1 VKNRCFS
8 FVIGVLLLVSLHAQ
22 QPAGPVPAATNPPAA
37 TATTTNKPAP
47 AAVTATNPPPSIPA
61 STNQPPAPQPT
72 TNQPPAQ
79 PATNQVAAT
88 PAPAPAPKPQPP
100 QPAAEQLL
108 PAETTLMFTIKDF
121 VATTN
126 NFWKSAMGRLWHDD
140 AMRATRDKFNG
151 RWTNEVTNPIEKDF
165 KIKLGDYAELLR
177 GQLTF
182 ALTRPVEEGKGP
194 GFVLL
199 IDTKDK
205 WEILKTRLAEI
216 QKKWTEGDRKL
227 KTEKI
232 RDIEFASYEF
242 TQAQL
247 QQFARTITGK
257 GEGAPDP
264 EAATNK
270 INLLVGQSQSLLL
283 IGSQRRDLEKI
294 LARQSGGNV
303 PPLADQP
310 TFQANYNSL
319 FRDAAVFG
327 WLDFKPIFDT
337 LITPRTAA
345 AAQARGIE
353 NLRVEKVIPALGLG
367 ELKSLGL
374 RIGAGPE
381 GYDTTIF
388 LTAPEAAR
396 HGLLKILAPPAKD
409 AAPPAFVPADAVKF
423 QRIRI
428 DFQQAWTT
436 FENVLNK
443 IDPSVAGVVQL
454 LLNAAGK
461 DKDPNFD
468 LKKSLVESIGDDF
481 ISYEKAAK
489 NGAERTI
496 SLVGARN
503 PEQLLSAIR
512 AIMRMLPEPIGGA
525 AMKEREFLGRKIY
538 SLTPPPPATPL
549 ELTASANYVVISR
562 DNAMLEEFLRSG
574 EAPPKPLRE
583 LAGFN
588 DAAQKVGGLNTGWF
602 TFENQIET
610 MRAAIDEAKTNPDGP
625 ADPGFNLNPISARS
639 SLVSDWI
646 DYQSLPPYDQI
657 AKYFYY
663 SLLTATATPEGI
675 TFKIAAPTPPS
686 LK

>member
-1 VKNRCFS
+1 
-8 FVIGVLLLVSLHAQ
+8 
-22 QPAGPVPAATNPPAA
+22 
-37 TATTTNKPAP
+37 
-47 AAVTATNPPPSIPA
+47 
-61 STNQPPAPQPT
+61 
-72 TNQPPAQ
+72 
-79 PATNQVAAT
+79 
-88 PAPAPAPKPQPP
+88 
-100 QPAAEQLL
+100 
-108 PAETTLMFTIKDF
+108 MFTIKDF
-121 VATTN
+121 DQTTN
-126 NFWKSAMGRLWHDD
+126 NFWKSALGRLWHDD
-140 AMRATRDKFNG
+140 AMRTTRDKFYG

-177 GQLTF
+177 GQFTF
-182 ALTRPVEEGKGP
+182 ALTRPLEEGKGP

-205 WEILKTRLAEI
+205 WEVLKTRLADI

-227 KTEKI
+227 KTDKI
-232 RDIEFASYEF
+232 RDVEFASYEF

-283 IGSQRRDLEKI
+283 IGSQARDLEKI
-294 LARQSGGNV
+294 LARQSGGAV
-303 PPLADQP
+303 PPLADHP

-319 FRDAAVFG
+319 FRDAPVFG

-353 NLRVEKVIPALGLG
+353 NLRIEKVIPALGLG
-367 ELKSLGL
+367 DLKSLAL
-374 RIGAGPE
+374 RIGVGPE

-388 LTAPEAAR
+388 VTAPEAAR
-396 HGLLKILAPPAKD
+396 QGLLKILAPPAKD

-468 LKKSLVESIGDDF
+468 LKKSLIESIGDDF
-481 ISYEKAAK
+481 ISYEKAPK
-489 NGAERTI
+489 NGAQASI
-496 SLVGARN
+496 SLLGARN
-503 PEQLLSAIR
+503 PEQLLSAMR
-512 AIMRMLPEPIGGA
+512 AVMRMLPEPIGGA
-525 AMKEREFLGRKIY
+525 PLKEREFLGRKIY
-538 SLTPPPPATPL
+538 TLNLTPPGAPAQPGAEMQL
-549 ELTASANYVVISR
+549 VAAANYVVISR
-562 DNAMLEEFLRSG
+562 DNAMLEQFLRSA

-588 DAAQKVGGLNTGWF
+588 DAAQKVGGFNTGWF
-602 TFENQIET
+602 SFENQIET
-610 MRAAIDEAKTNPDGP
+610 MRAAIDEAKKNPDAL
-625 ADPGFNLNPISARS
+625 ADPGFNLNPLSARS
-639 SLVSDWI
+639 SLISDWI
-646 DYQSLPPYDQI
+646 DYQTLPPYDQI
-657 AKYFYY
+657 VKYFYY
-663 SLLTATATPEGI
+663 SLLTATSTPEGI
-675 TFKIAAPTPPS
+675 TFKIAAPTPPA